1 MADSISRGMSEETAG
16 KRGQIALFF
25 YNILDFLT
33 ENVYDNN
40 RAVSRICFEEY
51 ERLKKLNK
59 IIKRGNSMKALKKL
73 AGLILAVC
81 LMVPMLGTV
90 VFAADGVLMFSD
102 PSTKVGENVGV
113 DFVVQSSGGT
123 VGSVNVTMSYDASV
137 LEFVSG
143 DGFSA
148 DGSGTLTYT
157 GTGSGSE
164 LRTTVTF
171 RALQATD
178 TTITVSSSTASL
190 SSGETLNLELGSSA
204 ISIAAADDGTTSVEP
219 TTTAQTTDTGSDTG
233 ITVTVNGTDYRFS
246 EAFTTTDIPEG
257 YSETTM
263 TFNGGERK
271 FVVNDAGI
279 YLGYLTDGS
288 GTGNFFLFNSEDA
301 TFAPFAQLTIS
312 DTTSIIPLDK
322 PEEVNLPDNYQESEL
337 TVQDQVFPIWSDP
350 SVSDR
355 YYLIYALNTRTGQES
370 LYQYDSEDGTYQ
382 YFEAPEPVEEEETQ
396 AALPGTV
403 GAFISEHILPI
414 LVAAVAVCLLL
425 LILMI
430 IFAVKLVHR
439 NQELDDLYD
448 EYDIPYD
455 DEEEDT
461 KNKSGKKASAKTK
474 EADDEYDDL
483 EYGDDDFDDEY
494 DDEADDDDYDD
505 EYGYDEDDLDVEYD
519 EEDDLD
525 DEEDDLDTGHE
536 TSGNSRGGRN
546 RKKEDTSDD
555 DYDINFIDL

>member
-1 MADSISRGMSEETAG
+1 
-16 KRGQIALFF
+16 
-25 YNILDFLT
+25 
-33 ENVYDNN
+33 
-40 RAVSRICFEEY
+40 
-51 ERLKKLNK
+51 
-59 IIKRGNSMKALKKL
+59 MKVFKKL
-73 AGLILAVC
+73 AGLILALC
-81 LMVPMLGTV
+81 LTVPMFGTA

-113 DFVVQSSGGT
+113 DLVVQSSGGT

-164 LRTTVTF
+164 LRTTMTF

-178 TTITVSSSTASL
+178 TTLTVSSSSAAL
-190 SSGETLNLELGSSA
+190 SSGETLNLEQGSSA
-204 ISIAAADDGTTSVEP
+204 ISIAAADDGTTSVAP
-219 TTTAQTTDTGSDTG
+219 TATAETAGTAGTGDDTG

-263 TFNGGERK
+263 SFNGGERK
-271 FVVNDAGI
+271 FVVNDAGV

-288 GTGNFFLFNSEDA
+288 GTGGFFLFNTEDA

-350 SVSDR
+350 SVSGR

-382 YFEAPEPVEEEETQ
+382 YFEVSEPVEEEE
-396 AALPGTV
+396 AAPALPGAV
-403 GAFISEHILPI
+403 GAFVSEHILPI
-414 LVAAVAVCLLL
+414 LVAGIAVCLLL

-448 EYDIPYD
+448 EYDIPFD
-455 DEEEDT
+455 DDDDEDT
-461 KNKSGKKASAKTK
+461 KKKSGKKASVNETS
-474 EADDEYDDL
+474 EEDEYDDDEYDDD
-483 EYGDDDFDDEY
+483 EIGYDEDGFDDEY
-494 DDEADDDDYDD
+494 DDESEYDDDEYDD
-505 EYGYDEDDLDVEYD
+505 EYGYDDDSFDSDDEDDEDIYTED
-519 EEDDLD
+519 EP
-525 DEEDDLDTGHE
+525 
-536 TSGNSRGGRN
+536 SNRRGKGG
-546 RKKEDTSDD
+546 KKDGDSD
-555 DYDINFIDL
+555 DYDISFIDL

>member
-1 MADSISRGMSEETAG
+1 MDRQAEAVLSVSNIIHNTEEVN
-16 KRGQIALFF
+16 
-25 YNILDFLT
+25 Y
-33 ENVYDNN
+33 
-40 RAVSRICFEEY
+40 
-51 ERLKKLNK
+51 
-59 IIKRGNSMKALKKL
+59 MKALKKL
-73 AGLILAVC
+73 AGLVLALC
-81 LMVPMLGTV
+81 LMVPAFGTA

-113 DFVVQSSGGT
+113 DLVVQSSGGT

-171 RALQATD
+171 RALQATE
-178 TTITVSSSTASL
+178 TTLSVSSSSATL
-190 SSGETLNLELGSSA
+190 SSGETLNLEQGSSA
-204 ISIAAADDGTTSVEP
+204 ISIAAADDGTTSVAP
-219 TTTAQTTDTGSDTG
+219 TAAAETPEAGSDTG
-233 ITVTVNGTDYRFS
+233 VTVTVNGTDYHFS

-263 TFNGGERK
+263 TFNGEERK
-271 FVVNDAGI
+271 FVVNDAGV

-288 GTGNFFLFNSEDA
+288 GTGSFFLFDTEDA

-322 PEEVNLPDNYQESEL
+322 PDEVDLPDNYQESEL

-350 SVSDR
+350 SASDR
-355 YYLIYALNTRTGQES
+355 YYLIYALNTRTGQED

-382 YFEAPEPVEEEETQ
+382 YFEAPAPAEEEE
-396 AALPGTV
+396 AAPALPGAA

-414 LVAAVAVCLLL
+414 LAAGIAVCLLL

-448 EYDIPYD
+448 EYDIPFD

-461 KNKSGKKASAKTK
+461 KKEDKKKKPGKKASAD
-474 EADDEYDDL
+474 EAEEDEYIDDEIGYDEDED
-483 EYGDDDFDDEY
+483 EYEDDYDEEPDDDGY
-494 DDEADDDDYDD
+494 DDYDD
-505 EYGYDEDDLDVEYD
+505 EYGYDDDGALDPEYDDGYEDEDIYEDDDIYT
-519 EEDDLD
+519 DDKK
-525 DEEDDLDTGHE
+525 
-536 TSGNSRGGRN
+536 SGKNRRGKAGKQ
-546 RKKEDTSDD
+546 KKDPD